1 MDLGT
6 YSIIKSVFLTNKSSN
21 LYDQLG
27 QITFEVHKDANKI
40 MVKQAIE
47 KIWNVKV
54 DKVRVINIKGK
65 AKSFGRRPFVA
76 QGIRKAIVTLKKGH
90 KIDLGGQFETMGH
103 HHHANGGQPQNTS
116 VGK

>member
-21 LYDQLG
+21 LFDKLG
-27 QITFEVHKDANKI
+27 QITFEVHKKANKT
-40 MVKQAIE
+40 MVKQAVE

-65 AKSFGRRPFVA
+65 TKSFGRKPFVS
-76 QGIRKAIVTLKKGH
+76 QGIRKAVVTLEKGH

-103 HHHANGGQPQNTS
+103 SHGKGAHQHDAS